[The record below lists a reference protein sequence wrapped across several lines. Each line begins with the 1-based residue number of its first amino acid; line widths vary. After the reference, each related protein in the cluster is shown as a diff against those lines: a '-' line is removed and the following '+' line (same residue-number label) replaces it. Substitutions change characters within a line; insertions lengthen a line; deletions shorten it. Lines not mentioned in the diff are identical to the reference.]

1 MKRMFLATSVAI
13 PCVIA
18 LGYSCG
24 GDDTA
29 FVPKTT
35 STTAGTGTGS
45 TVSTTASVTAT
56 TTATTGAG
64 GGATTTVAATTT
76 GGGGG
81 AGPGVGG
88 AGGGIGGTGGTG
100 GTGNGCLAN
109 GTNYSGCFTRGDARV
124 WIANADQTKSTF
136 QPITDNPYE
145 GTASLDGAFN
155 IDTAN
160 GVQQGSDGLQ
170 NYANTNSPACAATVD
185 NAPATLW
192 KDMHWQLAGPGIVMG
207 QQYQVSLRV
216 RGVIECKTYSGG
228 TGAVKTLNLNAPPST
243 TVNLLLTNA
252 TDNGDRYNTYA
263 LTVTPTSNSSLNGIG
278 PNQAAAPP
286 TTQIWNLN
294 QCPGTLAETHFT
306 WKVDETIVLPVK
318 GGEWINYLEYDTN
331 CRMICNCGTAMATAN
346 CTNKHTLDVSS
357 NNPPPPTNLVLANQP
372 PQNAAAA
379 AGQWWIFDVTN
390 IQ

>member
-24 GDDTA
+24 GDDNA

-35 STTAGTGTGS
+35 STTGTGTGT
-45 TVSTTASVTAT
+45 TVSTTASTTAT
-56 TTATTGAG
+56 TTVATTTGAG
-64 GGATTTVAATTT
+64 GATVTTTTT

-88 AGGGIGGTGGTG
+88 AAGGGIGGTGGSG

-109 GTNYSGCFTRGDARV
+109 GTNYSACFTRGDARV

-136 QPITDNPYE
+136 QAITDNPYE

-160 GVQQGSDGLQ
+160 GAQQGSDGLQ

-207 QQYQVSLRV
+207 QQYQVTLRI
-216 RGVIECKTYSGG
+216 RGVIECKTYVGG
-228 TGAVKTLNLNAPPST
+228 AGPAKTVPNTSPPATVVDLVVNNAR
-243 TVNLLLTNA
+243 
-252 TDNGDRYNTYA
+252 DNGDRYNTYA
-263 LTVTPTSNSSLNGIG
+263 ISVTPTSNSSLNGIG

-286 TTQIWNLN
+286 TTQIWNFN
-294 QCPGTLAETHFT
+294 QCPNTVQETHYT
-306 WKVDETIVLPVK
+306 WKVDSTIVLPVK
-318 GGEWINYLEYDTN
+318 GGEWINYMEYDTN
-331 CRMICNCGTAMATAN
+331 CRMICNCGGAMAAQG
-346 CTNKHTLDVSS
+346 CTGKHTLDVSS
-357 NNPPPPTNLVLANQP
+357 NNPPPPANLVLSAQP